1 MKQRVLAL
9 AAALCLAVGLA
20 VPAAAA
26 AYPEMTTDYF
36 YTILNS
42 AASSKNGVAV
52 SADGSDVPAD
62 RLWVTQ
68 AVMDDFQQKLDQA
81 QGYYAVYVEALKTM
95 ASYSNT
101 APDPQTHPEDY
112 LIYTTALSQSKE
124 AEYAALTLQNAIP
137 GFQDARQPGTM
148 GTDSGNS
155 TNPPAPA
162 EEDPEPE
169 PSDEPDITPMPSFS
183 DVAEGDWYF
192 DFVST
197 VYQKKLFAG
206 FDDGTFRPDDE
217 MTYGQFLAVL
227 SQFAGGVTA
236 GADDEV
242 WYDPY
247 VRWGMES
254 GVLPGALWD
263 GFDPE
268 ASVTRQDMAVMFGL
282 FLTEYEVD
290 YDPVNTETASFTDS
304 ADIDSYALGG
314 VALCWQAGIMG
325 GRTDGS
331 FGPQDTATRA
341 EVAVTMVQMAR
352 VMDR

>member
-1 MKQRVLAL
+1 MKRRLLPLLLTALLAL
-9 AAALCLAVGLA
+9 SLAGQSVWAAPAQTGSADHFAAVLDYDGRFADVTADSWYYDNVVRLYEMGLARGRSDTLFGAADSVTVAEAVGFAARIHSLYWTGDA
-20 VPAAAA
+20 ESGPAA
-26 AYPEMTTDYF
+26 Y
-36 YTILNS
+36 
-42 AASSKNGVAV
+42 GG
-52 SADGSDVPAD
+52 DGG
-62 RLWVTQ
+62 R
-68 AVMDDFQQKLDQA
+68 
-81 QGYYAVYVEALKTM
+81 
-95 ASYSNT
+95 
-101 APDPQTHPEDY
+101 
-112 LIYTTALSQSKE
+112 
-124 AEYAALTLQNAIP
+124 
-137 GFQDARQPGTM
+137 
-148 GTDSGNS
+148 
-155 TNPPAPA
+155 
-162 EEDPEPE
+162 
-169 PSDEPDITPMPSFS
+169 
-183 DVAEGDWYF
+183 
-192 DFVST
+192 
-197 VYQKKLFAG
+197 
-206 FDDGTFRPDDE
+206 
-217 MTYGQFLAVL
+217 
-227 SQFAGGVTA
+227 
-236 GADDEV
+236 

>member
-1 MKQRVLAL
+1 MKQRILAL

-52 SADGSDVPAD
+52 SADGSDVPTD
-62 RLWVTQ
+62 QLWVTQ
-68 AVMDDFQQKLDQA
+68 AVLDEFQAKLDQA
-81 QGYYAVYVEALKTM
+81 QAYYSVWVQAQEILADSTATAIERAVAK
-95 ASYSNT
+95 AQAN
-101 APDPQTHPEDY
+101 
-112 LIYTTALSQSKE
+112 E

-137 GFQDARQPGTM
+137 GFQDARQYGTM

-155 TNPPAPA
+155 TNPPTPA

-236 GADDEV
+236 GADDKV